1 MQSLPLPVRNVEPL
15 IDVAIAAQAIIGPMS
30 MAALAQGAAFHG
42 GSGGRDQRN
51 TLRIKTPCRHRRR
64 EKADDISIDI
74 TRKPI
79 QGITQRGG
87 VGRFHLNK
95 STMLIFVLIFPRS
108 TAL

>member
-15 IDVAIAAQAIIGPMS
+15 IDVAIAAQTIIGSVTMT
-30 MAALAQGAAFHG
+30 ALAQGAAFHG